1 MNGPIWDWIGIIDF
15 LAILKFW
22 TKYIFYK
29 IQYAKGD
36 FILQTSFRVWRK
48 PLNSQ
53 WPPTTP
59 PLPSS
64 QNDLFAFP
72 FWVFCV
78 IRATNE
84 NISLYK
90 YLSYSYFISIFNNFF
105 YGEGGGISKVFLS
118 SSFQI
123 NTFYLKTC
131 NFIYFNDCLSEM
143 SLDLIRVYINSSQY
157 DSNDFK
163 IKPIYLFSLPSNK
176 K

>member
-1 MNGPIWDWIGIIDF
+1 MNGPICDWIGIIDF

-90 YLSYSYFISIFNNFF
+90 YLSYSYFTSIFNNFF
-105 YGEGGGISKVFLS
+105 MGKGGYPR
-118 SSFQI
+118 SSFPLLFKSI
-123 NTFYLKTC
+123 HFTSKPVIL
-131 NFIYFNDCLSEM
+131 FILMIASEM

-163 IKPIYLFSLPSNK
+163 IKPINLFSLPSNK